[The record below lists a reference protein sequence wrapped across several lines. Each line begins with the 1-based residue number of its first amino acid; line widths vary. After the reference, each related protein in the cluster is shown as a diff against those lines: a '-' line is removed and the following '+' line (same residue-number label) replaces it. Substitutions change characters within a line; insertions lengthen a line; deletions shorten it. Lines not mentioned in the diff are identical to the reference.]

1 MLGVDRINNEVVKGM
16 AGLKERTEISPRG
29 KDNVLARE
37 LNLPLDGAQAAAVI
51 AHGHSRRIHFGVAID
66 EANNTQRYFLLMAG
80 IGFDAAV
87 VPRVHPSL
95 KKHFSKG
102 TYVFSALSHIA
113 ERKPRCFFL

>member
-37 LNLPLDGAQAAAVI
+37 LNLPHDGAQAAAVI

-66 EANNTQRYFLLMAG
+66 EENNTQRYFLLMAG
-80 IGFDAAV
+80 SGLGASGG
-87 VPRVHPSL
+87 PRWGPSL
-95 KKHFSKG
+95 KKPPGKG
-102 TYVFSALSHIA
+102 PVWVSGLDQ
-113 ERKPRCFFL
+113 